1 MRLYLGKLSGGIRPR
16 CDICQLTF
24 PLKMYKI
31 MANVR
36 ANVRLRRSSLPFPV
50 TLKEVAARVGVS
62 YQTVSKVL
70 NRKVQVSRETET
82 RILQAVEELGYRPNQ
97 IARNMRAQRS
107 FMIGYSWER
116 TSPDQVNHILDQ
128 FLTSMVEEAQ
138 AAGYHVLPF
147 PYQQGEAHV
156 KDYRDMIDTGRVDSF
171 VLSSINYDDP
181 RISFLIERQ
190 FPFVAFGRSNPE
202 LDFCYVDVD
211 GADGIRQAVEY
222 LVRCGHR
229 RIAAIA
235 WPEDSRVGN
244 ERLSGYLV
252 AMGAANISIHPQWI
266 QRGQGDYEFG
276 IEASHRLLE
285 LAPADRPT
293 AMITLND
300 TQAIGAMHAVQECN
314 LQVGKDIAI
323 IGFDDAPMSQYV
335 QPALTTIRQPI
346 RLAGRKCVEMLVS
359 LMDESQP
366 EERHVLLKPKLIVRA
381 SA

>member
-1 MRLYLGKLSGGIRPR
+1 
-16 CDICQLTF
+16 
-24 PLKMYKI
+24 
-31 MANVR
+31 
-36 ANVRLRRSSLPFPV
+36 V
-50 TLKEVAARVGVS
+50 TLKEVAVRAGVS

-70 NRKVQVSRETET
+70 NRTAQVSKGTEA
-82 RILQAVEELGYRPNQ
+82 RILQAAEELGYRPNQ

-107 FMIGYSWER
+107 FMIGYSWEQS
-116 TSPDQVNHILDQ
+116 SPDQVNHILDQ

-138 AAGYHVLPF
+138 AAAYHVLPF
-147 PYQQGEAHV
+147 PYRQGEAHV
-156 KDYRDMIDTGRVDSF
+156 NDYRELIDTGRVDSF

-211 GADGIRQAVEY
+211 GADGIRQAVQY
-222 LVRCGHR
+222 LVGCGHR

-244 ERLSGYLV
+244 ERICGYIE
-252 AMGAANISIHPQWI
+252 AMAAANITIPPEWI

-276 IEASHRLLE
+276 QEACHRLL
-285 LAPADRPT
+285 AITPSDRPT
-293 AMITLND
+293 AVIALND
-300 TQAIGAMHAVQECN
+300 TQAIGAMHAMRECN
-314 LQVGKDIAI
+314 LQAGKDIAI
-323 IGFDDAPMSQYV
+323 IGFDDAPMSQYL

-346 RLAGRKCVEMLVS
+346 RLAGRRCVEILVS
-359 LMDESQP
+359 MMDGELP